1 MEPLR
6 EGLFEIA
13 EGGSGYLLANAC
25 EECGVGFFPSRTKC
39 TRCFSGEKLRNIK
52 LSQGAKLYTYTTVY
66 RAPAGF
72 NIPYLVGYVD
82 FEKEGIRV
90 FAQLTGCKPE
100 DLEVG
105 MEMELVFEEM
115 GVQEK
120 EKRKMVYKFRPMKC
134 KESRVS

>member
-13 EGGSGYLLANAC
+13 KDGSGYLLANTC
-25 EECGVGFFPSRTKC
+25 EKCRIGFFPRRTKC
-39 TRCFSGEKLRNIK
+39 PGCFKSENLKAIK
-52 LSQGAKLYTYTTVY
+52 LTGGGKLYTYTTVY

-72 NIPYLVGYVD
+72 NVPYRVGYVD

-100 DLEVG
+100 DLSVG

-115 GVQEK
+115 DMEDR
-120 EKRKMVYKFRPMKC
+120 ERRKMIYKFRPVNS
-134 KESRVS
+134 EGIR